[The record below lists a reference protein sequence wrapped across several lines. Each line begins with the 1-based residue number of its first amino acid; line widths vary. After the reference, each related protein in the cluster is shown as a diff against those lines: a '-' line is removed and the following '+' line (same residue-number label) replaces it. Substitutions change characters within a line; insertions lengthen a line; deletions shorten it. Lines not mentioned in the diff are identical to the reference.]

1 MMEEEGQTRR
11 SAPTCSAIK
20 AKIMNEPHHY
30 NADSIDEKTVDRDPL
45 KLFQRW
51 LHDAKAVGIQLA
63 EAMTLATATPDGKP
77 SARLVL
83 LKQADEQG
91 FVFYTNYQSMKARE
105 LDANPQA
112 ALVFYWPQLER
123 QVRVEGKVERVSAAE
138 SDAYFKTRP
147 RESQIGALA
156 SPQSEVIASREALQA
171 KADEL
176 EEFYEGREVERPAHW
191 GGYRLHAERIEFWKG
206 RPGRLHDRINY
217 ERQAD
222 GSWTINRLAP

>member
-1 MMEEEGQTRR
+1 
-11 SAPTCSAIK
+11 
-20 AKIMNEPHHY
+20 MNDLPPQY
-30 NADSIDEKTVDRDPL
+30 SVADALDEATVDGDPL

-51 LHDAKAVGIQLA
+51 LSEAIAAGIPLA
-63 EAMTLATATPDGKP
+63 EAMTLATATPSGRP

-83 LKQADEQG
+83 LKQADEAG

-105 LDANPQA
+105 LDTNPQA

-123 QVRVEGKVERVSAAE
+123 QVRVEGAVQKTSAAE

-156 SPQSEVIASREALQA
+156 SPQSEVVASRAVLQE
-171 KADEL
+171 KVDEL
-176 EEFYEGREVERPAHW
+176 EKLYEGREVDRPEHW

-206 RPGRLHDRINY
+206 RPGRLHDRLLY
-217 ERQAD
+217 EVHAD
-222 GSWTINRLAP
+222 GSWTIQRLAP

>member
-1 MMEEEGQTRR
+1 
-11 SAPTCSAIK
+11 
-20 AKIMNEPHHY
+20 MNEQQSQY
-30 NADSIDEKTVDRDPL
+30 NTDSIDEKTVDRDPL
-45 KLFQRW
+45 RLFQRW
-51 LHDAKAVGIQLA
+51 LHEAKAVGIHLA

-83 LKQADEQG
+83 LKQADEHG
-91 FVFYTNYQSMKARE
+91 FVFFTNYRSMKARE

-112 ALVFYWPQLER
+112 AMVFYWPQLER
-123 QVRVEGKVERVSAAE
+123 QVRVDGKVERISPAE

-156 SPQSEVIASREALQA
+156 SPQSEVIASREALQQ

-176 EEFYEGREVERPAHW
+176 EKLYEGREIDRPEHW
-191 GGYRLHAERIEFWKG
+191 GGYRLRPERIEFWKG
-206 RPGRLHDRINY
+206 RPGRLHDRILY

-222 GSWTINRLAP
+222 GDWNIKRLAP